1 MRSRVLALLVG
12 SAAMALVV
20 GCAQV
25 PHQSIHEAKK
35 AIEDAQKA
43 GAELYAP
50 SQFKAAQVSFDLAM
64 KELSAENRKLPFM
77 RKYNKIVETL
87 KSTTSAAQSAQAAVE
102 GAKAQIRT
110 ETVAMINQTKLRA
123 DTAATM
129 IKKVSKKNAGNAA
142 TLTADLDSAKAALK
156 SANESLASDNLLAA
170 KEKATL
176 AQDKVAAIVK
186 SLAKPAAPAAA
197 PAPAKKAKAAPKKK

>member
-12 SAAMALVV
+12 SAAMAFVV

-87 KSTTSAAQSAQAAVE
+87 KSTTSAAQSAQEAVN

-142 TLTADLDSAKAALK
+142 TLTADLDSAKTALK

-186 SLAKPAAPAAA
+186 SLEKPAAAAA